1 MSRAK
6 RASRAENREQ
16 KKEKKESVKRIS
28 CQLVSPQSSALS
40 PLFLLSVSVV
50 NIFGLHVFRR
60 FLNLPEAE
68 LEGIV
73 KIEQVDLLLQ
83 PEARIDKLVVRDG
96 LALPIK
102 PAPGFPV
109 FCLHHLDG
117 LHFSLRSTRIVK
129 SRYHWDL

>member
-28 CQLVSPQSSALS
+28 CQLVSPQHSVLSSCCQL
-40 PLFLLSVSVV
+40 SVV
-50 NIFGLHVFRR
+50 NIFGLHGFRR

-73 KIEQVDLLLQ
+73 KLEQVDLLLQ

-117 LHFSLRSTRIVK
+117 PHFSLRSTRIVK